1 MLLSSKISCEVWN
14 HHFQDELCI
23 SDQLLVVVNLFFHDI
38 VAHYFIDVAMW
49 MELNSDIHIV
59 MHSLCFKNQ
68 MWQVKSMPPQWIKSI
83 YSFYHVTFNSH
94 FLYAFP
100 ISLLFVY
107 CIYGFRRCSSWPPEL
122 LGQAVGP
129 WVTCPYIQD
138 PSRICIQWFIYTPAV
153 QRVSIG
159 CCGLHAR
166 CSGCSAC
173 RTCSCQKVEL
183 KFQKH
188 INGIWNSRRKGP
200 EDKCF
205 AVIFT

>member
-1 MLLSSKISCEVWN
+1 
-14 HHFQDELCI
+14 
-23 SDQLLVVVNLFFHDI
+23 
-38 VAHYFIDVAMW
+38 

-122 LGQAVGP
+122 RASRWPVGDVP
-129 WVTCPYIQD
+129 LYTGSLPNLHSMVHIYPCRAAGIYRLLWVTRKVLRVFSMQNMFMSK
-138 PSRICIQWFIYTPAV
+138 SR
-153 QRVSIG
+153 
-159 CCGLHAR
+159 
-166 CSGCSAC
+166 
-173 RTCSCQKVEL
+173 VE
-183 KFQKH
+183 
-188 INGIWNSRRKGP
+188 IS
-200 EDKCF
+200 E
-205 AVIFT
+205 AY